1 MTPPPSSLIEA
12 MERSLAASLASP
24 DGTAAPAALLWTDP
38 DGHWQPLIPAL
49 AAALPQLYTLGDY
62 APEQR
67 RGPVIWLKCVIDAD
81 LPGIAA
87 HGDRPPILY
96 LPKIARQNLRA
107 ADDCPPALQPL
118 VELQYRGAVWRQKN
132 GRDWTPEAFLSSG
145 DALGLDLAQ
154 DAATRA
160 ALLRALPL
168 LAEQPLASLRGRRLE
183 AEDFDRLTVPD
194 PIRDLLSWL
203 DRPETFETGRAGD
216 RWATFRD
223 VCARDFDLD
232 PEQDGPDAAA
242 AALAEGGGR
251 WNQVW
256 QRFCETPTVWP
267 GVARTLR
274 RAQPEDLLAAPDRW
288 PAVNEEREDRLR
300 EELKAAAALPH
311 DRACEKVAALDREH
325 GERRGWAWAQI
336 GESPF
341 AQALEP
347 LSRLART
354 AMRPLAGADP
364 AALAEDYASEGW
376 RCDRAAIEALK
387 CPGPGDVR
395 ALLAKVV
402 RALYEPWLDR
412 SARRL
417 QELLTDRSLADLPAG
432 VDAEA
437 ECCLLFVDGL
447 RFDLATMLRE
457 RLEAGGLRVRLSHRI
472 APFPTVTATAKPLAS
487 PAHRDCAGAASAED
501 FCPLL
506 SPSGKPADA
515 ARLRDAMARR
525 QVEVLDAAAMPLL
538 TGAEG
543 GAWTEAGKID
553 SKGHKLGVE
562 LVDQLDSELDA
573 VAERIHN
580 LLAAGWRKLR
590 VVTDHGWLLLP
601 GDLPRIDLPPWL
613 VETKWARCA
622 AVKGASTPDV
632 PTWPWH
638 WRPLLRI
645 ASPPGIGAFRARVEY
660 SHGGL
665 SPQEW
670 VLPDLAVEPGAAT
683 VAATVAAISWRG
695 MRCRIRVETAT
706 PGLKVDLRHKGRQ
719 PDSSIAAH
727 VRQLSENGEA
737 SLVVADDRHEGA
749 AVALVVLDAA
759 GHVLASTTT
768 TVGGE
773 P

>member
-1 MTPPPSSLIEA
+1 M
-12 MERSLAASLASP
+12 
-24 DGTAAPAALLWTDP
+24 
-38 DGHWQPLIPAL
+38 
-49 AAALPQLYTLGDY
+49 
-62 APEQR
+62 
-67 RGPVIWLKCVIDAD
+67 
-81 LPGIAA
+81 
-87 HGDRPPILY
+87 
-96 LPKIARQNLRA
+96 
-107 ADDCPPALQPL
+107 
-118 VELQYRGAVWRQKN
+118 ELQYRGAVWHQKN

-145 DALGLDLAQ
+145 DALDLDLAQ

-160 ALLRALPL
+160 AMLRALPL
-168 LAEQPLASLRGRRLE
+168 LAERPLASLRGRRLE
-183 AEDFDRLTVPD
+183 AEDFDRLTVAD
-194 PIRDLLSWL
+194 PIHDLLLWL
-203 DRPETFETGRAGD
+203 NRPEAFEAERAGN

-223 VCARDFDLD
+223 VCAREFDFD

-242 AALAEGGGR
+242 AALTAGGGHWDR
-251 WNQVW
+251 VW
-256 QRFCETPTVWP
+256 QRFCATPGAWP
-267 GVARTLR
+267 GVARALR
-274 RAQPEDLLAAPDRW
+274 QAQPEDLLAAPDRR

-300 EELKAAAALPH
+300 DELKAAAALPH
-311 DRACEKVAALDREH
+311 DRACDRVVALDEEH
-325 GERRGWAWAQI
+325 GERRGWVWAQI
-336 GESPF
+336 DESPC

-347 LSRLART
+347 LSRLARA
-354 AMRPLAGADP
+354 AMRPLAGASP
-364 AALAEDYASEGW
+364 AALAQDYAAEGW
-376 RCDRAAIEALK
+376 RCDRAAIEALA
-387 CPGPGDVR
+387 CPGPGPVR
-395 ALLAKVV
+395 ALLAEVV
-402 RALYEPWLDR
+402 RTLYEPWLDR

-417 QELLTDRSLADLPAG
+417 QELLSDDSIAALPTG

-457 RLEAGGLRVRLSHRI
+457 RLEDSGLRVGLSHRI

-506 SPSGKPADA
+506 SHSGKPADA

-525 QVEVLDAAAMPLL
+525 YQVEVLDAAAMTLA
-538 TGAEG
+538 TGAKG
-543 GAWTEAGKID
+543 GAWTEAARID

-562 LVDQLDSELDA
+562 LVAQLPGELEA

-601 GDLPRIDLPPWL
+601 GGLPRIDLPPWL
-613 VETKWARCA
+613 VETRWARCA
-622 AVKGASTPDV
+622 AVKGASTPAV

-670 VLPDLAVEPGAAT
+670 VLPDLVVEPGAAS
-683 VAATVAAISWRG
+683 VSATVADISWRG

-706 PGLKVDLRHKGRQ
+706 PGLEVDLRRKGRQ
-719 PDSSIAAH
+719 ADSSIAAH
-727 VRQLSENGEA
+727 IRPLNENGEA
-737 SLVVADDRHEGA
+737 SLVVADDSHEGA
-749 AVALVVLDAA
+749 AVALVVLDRA
-759 GHVLASTTT
+759 GHVLASKTT